1 MTEESRELSHALFYH
16 ERDYIKEHLGDESWI
31 KVYDYSRN
39 AQDTK
44 NFYSGLIPN
53 EYVTESLKN
62 TAWEVDIGLGFPECV
77 RYGDGTVEYS
87 RFGIADA
94 EPLVFIRDYIG
105 FRDSHAEIS
114 EEFRFF
120 HNLYYEP
127 RRNEFLK
134 FDESGEEETIICF
147 QNNAI
152 LIRLREIRQFLAI
165 REAHLGLFF
174 DYVRYSNLDISN
186 VPEEQQRSEYKDDR
200 TIYQFGVTEAFSH
213 NNYRT
218 LSYLQGKKLIFPYPK
233 SKSGVWSYS
242 EDKTGKYE
250 EFQISET
257 PDGDPITFTCNWN
270 KLANYF
276 GANPDAPH
284 YLTPVYFK
292 RDVLQK
298 YYNDSERFSV
308 EDSYLRCG
316 ESWGV
321 RMDNNHENVV
331 IVYLGDLGR
340 DLPAKERAYWKVFNI
355 PPKGSLSTTKHMRDF
370 LGIPFDPQG
379 RDLKFKQRYQ
389 QLNQKWK
396 AKYGWSLF
404 RELSS
409 EDFHFFQN
417 LRVPLNNSQSEFDWQ
432 ILTLAKVL
440 IDALNENEIEKNI
453 SPSPDTRR
461 GITKFSVFLEEKN
474 FVDYQE
480 GLTLLRD
487 IQSIRSSGVAH
498 LKGSNYSKLVR
509 NLQLSEKELQRVFCD
524 LLDQSAKFLEKL
536 SSEIDQQST
545 V

>member
-1 MTEESRELSHALFYH
+1 MTEESRELSHALFAQK
-16 ERDYIKEHLGDESWI
+16 RAFIKEHLGDESWI
-31 KVYDYSRN
+31 QVYDYSRN
-39 AQDTK
+39 EQDTK
-44 NFYSGLIPN
+44 IFYSGLIPN
-53 EYVTESLKN
+53 ECVTEALQN
-62 TAWEVDIGLGFPECV
+62 TNWEVDISNGFPGCV
-77 RYGDGTVEYS
+77 RFGDGTVEYS

-94 EPLVFIRDYIG
+94 EPLVFIRDYVG
-105 FRDSHAEIS
+105 FKDSHAEIS

-120 HNLYYEP
+120 HNLYYES

-134 FDESGEEETIICF
+134 FDESGEEQTIICF
-147 QNNAI
+147 QNKAI

-165 REAHLGLFF
+165 KEAHLALFF
-174 DYVRYSNLDISN
+174 EYVHHSNLDIST
-186 VPEEQQRSEYKDDR
+186 VPGDQERVEYKDER
-200 TIYQFGVTEAFSH
+200 TIYEFGVTEAFSH
-213 NNYRT
+213 SNYST
-218 LSYLQGKKLIFPYPK
+218 VSYLRGKKLILPYPK
-233 SKSGVWSYS
+233 SKSGVWPYS
-242 EDKTGKYE
+242 EDETEIYE
-250 EFQISET
+250 EFQIGET
-257 PDGDPITFTCNWN
+257 PDGDPITFTCNWK
-270 KLANYF
+270 KLADYF

-298 YYNDSERFSV
+298 YYSDPERFSV

-355 PPKGSLSTTKHMRDF
+355 PPRGSLSTTKHMRDF

-417 LRVPLNNSQSEFDWQ
+417 LRVPLNNGQSEFDWQ

-440 IDALNENEIEKNI
+440 IDALNEKEIEKNI
-453 SPSPDTRR
+453 SSIPDPPK
-461 GITKFSVFLEEKN
+461 GIAKFSVFLEEKN
-474 FVDYQE
+474 FVGCQE
-480 GLTLLRD
+480 GLALLRD
-487 IQSIRSSGVAH
+487 IQNIRSSSVAH
-498 LKGSNYSKLVR
+498 LKGSNYSKLVKK
-509 NLQLSEKELQRVFCD
+509 LQLSEKELQRVFGD

-536 SSEIDQQST
+536 LSDIDQQST